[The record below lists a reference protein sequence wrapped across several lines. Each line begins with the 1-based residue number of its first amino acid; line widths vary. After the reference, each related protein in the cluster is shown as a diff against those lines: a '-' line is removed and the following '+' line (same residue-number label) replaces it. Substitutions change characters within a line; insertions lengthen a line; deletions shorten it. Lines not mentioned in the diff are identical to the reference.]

1 MLWRRMKLLAIFCSS
16 LSALMLAGVLLLP
29 TILGTKWIYQPLVD
43 RLAADNFD
51 LSIDSVH
58 LRWFSPLS
66 FERIEVK
73 QSGGMGLVSIAEIRS
88 DRGLLGYLL
97 GGRRLGRIEIV
108 RPAVDIKLLADASN
122 LERLIKA
129 IEGKTKAEVGN
140 KQKSKPRIDIDIA
153 IIAASA
159 KVQRDSVLEPLVVIP
174 PFNLSLQYL
183 AASGPSRLRVAPAQV
198 LKEVALTPELIELG
212 LGYAV
217 PLLAESAWF
226 DGKVSLDID
235 ELNIPLEAPLQSTGN
250 AILTLHT
257 VRSGPTQPEIVS
269 VLDFIATLR
278 GQALQHELVFVDGS
292 QIAIGMQNAQVTHA
306 GLQVGL
312 PLVDTRLQFESSGSV
327 GLLDKRLALKLE
339 VPIPVEQLA
348 WRDQVRALGV
358 PRLTVPIGGTL
369 DHPVVEWDVMRGES
383 AELIGLIR
391 NKLAKESPGTAAA
404 LGAIEGLA
412 DGKLDDTL
420 VAGFEWI
427 KELRDRRRAAK
438 EGAATQPV
446 GETPAVP
453 KQPVRDALRD
463 FLRGKG
469 DAP

>member
-1 MLWRRMKLLAIFCSS
+1 MLWRRMKLLAIFCSA
-16 LSALMLAGVLLLP
+16 LSALMLAGALLLP
-29 TILGTKWIYQPLVD
+29 TILGTKWIYQPLVE

-129 IEGKTKAEVGN
+129 IEGKTKAEAGN
-140 KQKSKPRIDIDIA
+140 KQQSKPRIDIEIA

-159 KVQRDSVLEPLVVIP
+159 KVQRDSELEPLVVIP

-183 AASGPSRLRVAPAQV
+183 AARGPSRLRVAPAQV

-278 GQALQHELVFVDGS
+278 GQEPLHELVFVDGS

-420 VAGFEWI
+420 AAGFEWI

-438 EGAATQPV
+438 EGAVTPPV
-446 GETPAVP
+446 GEAPAVP

-463 FLRGKG
+463 FLRGKI